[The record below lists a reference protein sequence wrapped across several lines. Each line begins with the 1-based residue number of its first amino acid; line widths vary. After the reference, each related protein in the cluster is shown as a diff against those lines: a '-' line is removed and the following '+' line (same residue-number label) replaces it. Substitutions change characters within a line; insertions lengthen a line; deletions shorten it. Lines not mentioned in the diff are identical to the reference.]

1 MRTESQLFVGS
12 VFLDEDDFSL
22 PSGVCIFQV
31 MAVVLKQVSNKKN
44 SVKKKKNAKNKT
56 YVLCS
61 YKGLI

>member
-44 SVKKKKNAKNKT
+44 SVKKKKTLKT
-56 YVLCS
+56 KRMCFVLI
-61 YKGLI
+61 KG

>member
-44 SVKKKKNAKNKT
+44 SVKKKNAKNKT

>member
-31 MAVVLKQVSNKKN
+31 MAVVLKKASRQEKFSE
-44 SVKKKKNAKNKT
+44 KKKTLKT
-56 YVLCS
+56 KRMCFVLI
-61 YKGLI
+61 KG

>member
-31 MAVVLKQVSNKKN
+31 TAVVLK
-44 SVKKKKNAKNKT
+44 
-56 YVLCS
+56 
-61 YKGLI
+61 